1 MNLTRITYN
10 GAKPYRDRE
19 VRYQWA
25 PGQSHLVPDRAARRL
40 LRFPVFA
47 LAQGEAT
54 ADEQEQA
61 TVAVELTS
69 QKEREEH
76 NEKEGMLMTIETMD
90 KGALE
95 AYAAKYET
103 NLDKRKS
110 EAVLRAQ
117 VANLIEQFGVR

>member
-1 MNLTRITYN
+1 MNLTRITYS
-10 GAKPYRDRE
+10 GTKPYRDRE

-76 NEKEGMLMTIETMD
+76 HEKEGMLMTIETMD

>member
-10 GAKPYRDRE
+10 GTKPYRDRE

-69 QKEREEH
+69 QKERAERH
-76 NEKEGMLMTIETMD
+76 EKEGMLMTIETMD
-90 KGALE
+90 KAALE
-95 AYAAKYET
+95 AYAAKYEAK
-103 NLDKRKS
+103 LDKRKG
-110 EAVLRAQ
+110 EAALRAE
-117 VANLIEQFGVR
+117 VAGLIEQFGVR

>member
-10 GAKPYRDRE
+10 GTKPYRDRE

-76 NEKEGMLMTIETMD
+76 HEKEGMLMTIETMD
-90 KGALE
+90 KGALK

>member
-10 GAKPYRDRE
+10 GHKPYRDRE
-19 VRYQWA
+19 VRYEWT
-25 PGQSHLVPDRAARRL
+25 PGDAKLVPEKAARRL

-47 LAQGEAT
+47 LAAAPAT
-54 ADEQEQA
+54 DAEQAQA
-61 TVAVELTS
+61 TVAVELS
-69 QKEREEH
+69 KQQERDEH
-76 NEKEGMLMTIETMD
+76 NEKEGMLMTVETMD
-90 KGALE
+90 KNALE

-110 EAVLRAQ
+110 EAALRAQ

>member
-10 GAKPYRDRE
+10 GTKPYRDRE

-76 NEKEGMLMTIETMD
+76 HEKEGMLMTIETMD

-110 EAVLRAQ
+110 KAVLRAQ

>member
-1 MNLTRITYN
+1 MNLTRITYK
-10 GAKPYRDRE
+10 GTKPYRDRE
-19 VRYQWA
+19 VRYQWV

>member
-10 GAKPYRDRE
+10 GHKPYRDRE
-19 VRYQWA
+19 VRYEWA
-25 PGQSHLVPDRAARRL
+25 PGDAKLVPEKAARRL

-47 LAQGEAT
+47 LATESAT
-54 ADEQEQA
+54 DAEQEQA
-61 TVAVELTS
+61 IVAMELAK
-69 QKEREEH
+69 QQERDEH
-76 NEKEGMLMTIETMD
+76 HEKEGLLMTIEAMD
-90 KGALE
+90 KNALE

-110 EAVLRAQ
+110 ETVLRAQ

>member
-10 GAKPYRDRE
+10 GTKPYRDRE

-54 ADEQEQA
+54 AAEQEQA
-61 TVAVELTS
+61 VVAVELAA
-69 QKEREEH
+69 QKERDEH
-76 NEKEGMLMTIETMD
+76 NEKEGMLMTVETMD

-110 EAVLRAQ
+110 EATLRAQ

>member
-10 GAKPYRDRE
+10 GAKHYRDRE

-25 PGQSHLVPDRAARRL
+25 PGDTKLVPERAASRL

-47 LAQGEAT
+47 LADGKAT
-54 ADEQEQA
+54 AAEQEQA
-61 TVAVELTS
+61 IVTVELAE
-69 QKEREEH
+69 QKARDEH
-76 NEKEGMLMTIETMD
+76 YEKEGMLMTVETMD
-90 KGALE
+90 KNALE

-110 EAVLRAQ
+110 EATLRAQ
-117 VANLIEQFGVR
+117 VANLIEQFGAR

>member
-10 GAKPYRDRE
+10 GTKPYHDRE

-76 NEKEGMLMTIETMD
+76 HEKEGMLMTIETMD

>member
-10 GAKPYRDRE
+10 GTKPYRDRE

-61 TVAVELTS
+61 TVAVELAE
-69 QKEREEH
+69 QKARDEH

>member
-10 GAKPYRDRE
+10 GTKPYRDRE

-25 PGQSHLVPDRAARRL
+25 PGQSHLVPEKAARRL

-76 NEKEGMLMTIETMD
+76 HEKEGMLMTIETMD

>member
-10 GAKPYRDRE
+10 GAKHYRDRE

-25 PGQSHLVPDRAARRL
+25 PGDTKLVPERAASRL

-54 ADEQEQA
+54 AAEREQA
-61 TVAVELTS
+61 IVTVELTK
-69 QKEREEH
+69 QKARDEH
-76 NEKEGMLMTIETMD
+76 HEKEGMLMTIETMD
-90 KGALE
+90 KNALE

-110 EAVLRAQ
+110 EATLRAQ

>member
-10 GAKPYRDRE
+10 GTKPYRDRE

-69 QKEREEH
+69 QKEREERH
-76 NEKEGMLMTIETMD
+76 EKEGMLMTIETMD

>member
-10 GAKPYRDRE
+10 GTKPYRDRE

-90 KGALE
+90 KAALE

>member
-10 GAKPYRDRE
+10 GTKPYRDRE

-69 QKEREEH
+69 QKEREERH
-76 NEKEGMLMTIETMD
+76 EKEGVLMTIETMD

>member
-10 GAKPYRDRE
+10 GTKPYRDRE

-69 QKEREEH
+69 QKARDEH
-76 NEKEGMLMTIETMD
+76 HEKEGMLMTIETMD

>member
-76 NEKEGMLMTIETMD
+76 HEKEGMLMTIETMD

>member
-10 GAKPYRDRE
+10 GTKPYRDRE

-76 NEKEGMLMTIETMD
+76 HEKEGMLMTIETMD
-90 KGALE
+90 KVALE
-95 AYAAKYET
+95 AYAAKYEAK
-103 NLDKRKS
+103 LDRRKG
-110 EAVLRAQ
+110 ETALRAE
-117 VANLIEQFGVR
+117 VAGLIEQFGVR